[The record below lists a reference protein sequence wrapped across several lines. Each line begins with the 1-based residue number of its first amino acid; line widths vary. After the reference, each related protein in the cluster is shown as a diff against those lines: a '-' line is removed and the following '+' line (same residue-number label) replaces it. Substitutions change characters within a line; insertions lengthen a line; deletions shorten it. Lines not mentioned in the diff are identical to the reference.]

1 MKLIRT
7 IRLDPSDGFVF
18 DRAAEPGEWAVSGS
32 FLFADAD
39 PGALAGKPRA
49 AFRSGLLG
57 IASFGWSTLAI
68 VTAATDAERDAA
80 ADLLARQLQDRLGAP
95 DMAAALAAARE
106 ELAFA
111 TSLCNHPPQTLI
123 AVHRTWDGRDIREQF
138 RTLRPRESADAA
150 HRYGPVFSFVHTE
163 GDEPAENVDLI
174 EIMRRGS

>member
-1 MKLIRT
+1 MKLPRT
-7 IRLDPSDGFVF
+7 IRMDVSDTFVF

-57 IASFGWSTLAI
+57 IASFGWSTRAI
-68 VTAATDAERDAA
+68 VSEATDAERDAA

-95 DMAAALAAARE
+95 DMAAAFAAARE

-111 TSLCNHPPQTLI
+111 ASLCNHPPQTII

-150 HRYGPVFSFVHTE
+150 HRYGPVFSFVHSE
-163 GDEPAENVDLI
+163 GEEPAENVDLV